1 MSSAPAMQ
9 PATLHRTTLFLTL
22 AYLVGLAVIAF
33 WPTPVDRDAE
43 GLLTSAVGWLH
54 RHGAPLWMQYDA
66 IEFGANIALFFPVG
80 LFVVVLSGAPRW
92 WLGLLVGFTASCA
105 IELGQLAFLPARYA
119 SVNDVVANTAGATAG
134 AIAAVLLLL
143 ALGVP
148 ANRHL

>member
-1 MSSAPAMQ
+1 MSTADVMRRTA
-9 PATLHRTTLFLTL
+9 LHRTTVFLTF
-22 AYLVGLAVIAF
+22 AYLVVLALIAF

-43 GLLTSAVGWLH
+43 ELLASFVGWLH

-80 LFVVVLSGAPRW
+80 LFVVILAGARHW
-92 WLGLLVGFTASCA
+92 WLGLFVGFTASCA
-105 IELGQLAFLPARYA
+105 IELGQLVFLPARFA
-119 SVNDVVANTAGATAG
+119 TVNDVVANTAGATAG
-134 AIAAVLLLL
+134 ATAAVLLLL